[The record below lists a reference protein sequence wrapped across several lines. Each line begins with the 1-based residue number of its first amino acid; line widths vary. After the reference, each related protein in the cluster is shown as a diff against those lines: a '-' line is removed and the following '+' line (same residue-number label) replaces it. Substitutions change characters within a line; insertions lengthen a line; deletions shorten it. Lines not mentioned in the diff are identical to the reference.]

1 MIRLAF
7 GNSPQAVRA
16 TCGSCFYNTWRGVEA
31 RRLPM
36 GRNGMSEEI
45 NQQRRGFFGT
55 AALAVAAIQEVQ
67 RLLKAD
73 SGGPGVLVI
82 REHRQLKVS

>member
-1 MIRLAF
+1 
-7 GNSPQAVRA
+7 
-16 TCGSCFYNTWRGVEA
+16 
-31 RRLPM
+31 M

-82 REHRQLKVS
+82 RQHRQLKVS